1 MEGKLSNLAIDIDQV
16 SVVLYCCKV
25 TIVDTVEGL
34 EGQPSTALNVGWT
47 VLERARSASVFWK
60 N

>member
-1 MEGKLSNLAIDIDQV
+1 MEGKLSNLVIEI
-16 SVVLYCCKV
+16 VVLYCCKV

-34 EGQPSTALNVGWT
+34 EGQPSTALNIGWT
-47 VLERARSASVFWK
+47 VLERARSASVFGK